1 MSDIIRIHD
10 LRRLARHG
18 VYDEER
24 AEGRRFAVD
33 VEATVATAEAG
44 RSDALGDTV
53 DYTALAGIVVDVLDG
68 PSMHLIEAL
77 AQRMC
82 DRMFAEHPRVEHV
95 RLNLRKVATDVP
107 GDPAWVGLTIE
118 RTRG

>member
-53 DYTALAGIVVDVLDG
+53 D
-68 PSMHLIEAL
+68 
-77 AQRMC
+77 
-82 DRMFAEHPRVEHV
+82 
-95 RLNLRKVATDVP
+95 
-107 GDPAWVGLTIE
+107 
-118 RTRG
+118 